1 MIFFLFHSMIP
12 LLEKDG
18 LLLGYIPCMLLF
30 LLLAFSFH
38 VDFKRTPTAIK
49 FLVGFVRSNCCRNF
63 GSRSVLARASVATV
77 NSGSFSKIIL
87 KHIAQYHFINLILFL
102 YLFSLRS
109 PCRVVFCST

>member
-1 MIFFLFHSMIP
+1 MIP

-38 VDFKRTPTAIK
+38 VDFKRPPTAIK

-77 NSGSFSKIIL
+77 NSGSFS
-87 KHIAQYHFINLILFL
+87 IAQYHFINLILFL

-109 PCRVVFCST
+109 PCRVVFCSTSLVT